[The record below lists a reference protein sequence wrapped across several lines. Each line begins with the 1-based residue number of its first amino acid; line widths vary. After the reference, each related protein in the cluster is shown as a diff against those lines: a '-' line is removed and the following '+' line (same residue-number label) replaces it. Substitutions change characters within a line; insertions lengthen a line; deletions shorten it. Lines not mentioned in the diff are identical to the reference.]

1 MCRSPSPRPR
11 LKRKKSKRKKRSK
24 TPTKLKWADEVE
36 EGRLRFVQWLMPF
49 IMSKRDS
56 ILIKSW
62 FQFQLEEMI
71 HCNQSLPSAL
81 S

>member
-1 MCRSPSPRPR
+1 M
-11 LKRKKSKRKKRSK
+11 KRKKSKRKKRSK

-49 IMSKRDS
+49 IMDQQ
-56 ILIKSW
+56 ILN
-62 FQFQLEEMI
+62 I
-71 HCNQSLPSAL
+71 HQKITLKAFTPSAL